1 MHFIVGLRSLLPEKK
16 DYIYSE
22 EMTVLTTQVT
32 DRVIDSSS
40 IRKSVI
46 APECGAVVEFYGLVR
61 NHDAGKSVEKL
72 EYEGHET
79 ALAII
84 NEITAEVDR
93 QYPQV
98 RFAVSHRLGSLLIG
112 DLAFYV
118 VAASAHREAA
128 FKVCQF
134 LVEEVK
140 EKIPVWK
147 NQIFV
152 DGSNEWVNS
161 A

>member
-1 MHFIVGLRSLLPEKK
+1 
-16 DYIYSE
+16 
-22 EMTVLTTQVT
+22 MTVLTTQVT